1 MSPVIY
7 IGGTV
12 GVVID
17 GLSQGLHT
25 QCNLAL
31 DTGVRQCAQCYLH
44 MRHCWG
50 CDRWLVPGFAYT
62 E

>member
-7 IGGTV
+7 IGGAV

-31 DTGVRQCAQCYLH
+31 YVHPVIYI
-44 MRHCWG
+44 
-50 CDRWLVPGFAYT
+50 
-62 E
+62 